1 MSGRR
6 RDDVQRIARGG
17 GFGDRFENVQLKF
30 LAYLARRLGVRVKNA
45 GEFHDA
51 RRVQFGINPR
61 VMLTERTGAEN
72 GDFDFIRD
80 A

>member
-1 MSGRR
+1 MFLG
-6 RDDVQRIARGG
+6 DFARGL
-17 GFGDRFENVQLKF
+17 R
-30 LAYLARRLGVRVKNA
+30 VRVKNA

-61 VMLTERTGAEN
+61 VMLAERTGAEN

>member
-17 GFGDRFENVQLKF
+17 GFGDGFENVQLKF
-30 LAYLARRLGVRVKNA
+30 LADLARGLGVRVKNA
-45 GEFHDA
+45 GEFHA
-51 RRVQFGINPR
+51 AGGVQFGINPR
-61 VMLTERTGAEN
+61 MMLAERTRAED
-72 GDFDFIRD
+72 GDFDLVRD